1 VPTDTPR
8 RRPSPVVACVG
19 KFSSARRS
27 ARRQKL
33 QVRYVNSARTSSC
46 IPCFLSLSL
55 SLHSQTFSISLRT
68 SSILRSPLSPF
79 FCPSFYNF
87 SSLSQT
93 FFCSLSSLPLSVS
106 AISVSNYL
114 SSLSQS
120 LWAFLT
126 FPLFSSSVY
135 LSMSFFLSPPF
146 LHFSGLSF
154 VLFSLLLFLR
164 LSLSVSLSLS
174 FSPSLAGSSHS
185 SSPSLSFSHFFC
197 YLMCY
202 FTFSILFSI
211 SSSSSSSLPPSLS
224 LPFSTPFL
232 SSPLIPLTEISAG
245 EIVGARCD

>member
-164 LSLSVSLSLS
+164 LSLSVSLSPFLLLLQASLTLPLLLFLS
-174 FSPSLAGSSHS
+174 LIFSVTSCVTL
-185 SSPSLSFSHFFC
+185 LSQS
-197 YLMCY
+197 Y
-202 FTFSILFSI
+202 FQF
-211 SSSSSSSLPPSLS
+211 PPPPPPLS
-224 LPFSTPFL
+224 LPLSLCLSLLPFSALRSFL
-232 SSPLIPLTEISAG
+232 
-245 EIVGARCD
+245 